1 MYSPRAFV
9 ETDLAALDALVAR
22 DPFATLITVVDGAP
36 CVSHIPVL
44 YARDGEH
51 VIFRGHWARA
61 NPQWRNAD
69 GRDAT
74 LIVQGPHT
82 YISPSWYPD
91 KETAARVPT
100 WNYAIAHVSGVLE
113 ISDDPADLASIV
125 SELTERHETAIG
137 SDWRFPPERE
147 DYRVQLKG
155 IVGFSLEATRIE
167 LKFKLSQNHPESNR
181 QSVIDALSVRSDENS
196 RSIAALMR
204 TRLGFSTAPE
214 EPPLDGNGTES

>member
-9 ETDLAALDALVAR
+9 ETDLSALDALVAR

-44 YARDGEH
+44 YARDGER
-51 VIFRGHWARA
+51 VVFRGHWARP

-74 LIVQGPHT
+74 LIVHGPHA

-91 KETAARVPT
+91 KEAAARVPT
-100 WNYAIAHVSGVLE
+100 WNYAIAHVSGVLK
-113 ISDDPADLASIV
+113 ISDDPVELAGIVSDLA
-125 SELTERHETAIG
+125 ERHETAIG

-167 LKFKLSQNHPESNR
+167 LKFKFNQNHPAMNVLSAA
-181 QSVIDALSVRSDENS
+181 DALERQADPLSHEV
-196 RSIAALMR
+196 AALMR
-204 TRLGFSTAPE
+204 DHLARRHST
-214 EPPLDGNGTES
+214 DD